1 LIFFLSL
8 TSSLLLL
15 QSSDDI
21 PLSQKIS
28 SSTSKTTTTTTTTKS
43 EEPQFKWWL
52 EPPLPEGKKWRTL
65 SHNGVL
71 FAPPYKAH
79 GVPLVYDGDAVV
91 LPAAAEEL
99 ATFYSMYLEAAH
111 VKKEAFNRNFFAAFR
126 EALADSP
133 ALLARIKRHELCDFR
148 RIRAHLLAEK
158 EAKKAA
164 PKEAKDAEKAAK
176 AAERAKYGVAVVDG
190 QPQPIAN
197 YLVEP
202 PGLFLGRGAHPKT
215 GTLKRR
221 IMPESVTINI
231 GRGERVPPCP
241 VPGHKWGAVV
251 HNDEVSWL
259 ASWNES
265 VNGAF
270 KYVWLAAS
278 SRVKGEADRAK
289 YNKARALAR
298 IAPRIRASYEREFTS
313 ESAEVRQRATALWM
327 IDVLALRVGNE
338 KGEDEAE
345 TYGACSLLVEHVTL
359 TAPAS
364 LKLSFLGKD
373 SMPYENTVQVPP
385 LVYRNIAQFVKGKRA
400 DESLFDTLT
409 TSALNKHLKSYMDG
423 LTAKCFRTYNAS
435 VTLERQLA
443 AAVVPDGATTEDK
456 LLIYN
461 AANRTVAILC
471 NHQRTVSK
479 THDET
484 MQRAQAQLDYV
495 LAEKKYVQKMREY
508 YKTGAG
514 QEPKPPKPLKDDAKP
529 IAAPKDVAACNKR
542 LDAIDA
548 KLKKM
553 NFERSEREENKT
565 IALSTS
571 KLNYMDPRITAAFCK
586 RVGLPIEKVFAK
598 TLRAK
603 FPWALDVE
611 PDWKFFDESLPADA
625 NVTFDGEVASSA
637 AAKKKT
643 TTKKRATSS
652 SSSTKKK
659 RAPPPPKKKKKKST
673 ESEEEEEEEEESEE
687 SEEESD
693 DDDDDDDDD
702 DESDNSE

>member
-1 LIFFLSL
+1 
-8 TSSLLLL
+8 
-15 QSSDDI
+15 
-21 PLSQKIS
+21 
-28 SSTSKTTTTTTTTKS
+28 
-43 EEPQFKWWL
+43 
-52 EPPLPEGKKWRTL
+52 LPEGKKWRTL

-71 FAPPYKAH
+71 FAPPYKPH
-79 GVPLVYDGDAVV
+79 GVPLVYDGDSVV
-91 LPAAAEEL
+91 LPPAAEEL
-99 ATFYSMYLEAAH
+99 ATFYAMYLEAAH

-133 ALLARIKRHELCDFR
+133 ALLARLKRHELCDFR

-190 QPQPIAN
+190 NAQPIAN
-197 YLVEP
+197 YVVEP

-231 GRGERVPPCP
+231 GRGEPVPPCP

-298 IAPRIRASYEREFTS
+298 IAPRIRASYERELAADS
-313 ESAEVRQRATALWM
+313 VEVRQRATALWM

-373 SMPYENTVQVPP
+373 SMPYENTVQAPP
-385 LVYRNIAQFVKGKRA
+385 LVYRNIAQFVAGKRA

-443 AAVVPDGATTEDK
+443 AAVVPDDATNEDK

-461 AANRTVAILC
+461 AANRAVAILC

-479 THDET
+479 TFDES
-484 MQRAQAQLDYV
+484 MQRSQAQLDYV

-542 LDAIDA
+542 IDAIDA

-598 TLRAK
+598 TLRQK

-625 NVTFDGEVASSA
+625 NITFDGEVINNNKKSTTTTKRTKSSSTTTTT
-637 AAKKKT
+637 T
-643 TTKKRATSS
+643 TTKKHA
-652 SSSTKKK
+652 TKKK
-659 RAPPPPKKKKKKST
+659 KE
-673 ESEEEEEEEEESEE
+673 ESEEEEESESEE
-687 SEEESD
+687 DS
-693 DDDDDDDDD
+693 DD
-702 DESDNSE
+702 DESESAESSIESD

>member
-1 LIFFLSL
+1 
-8 TSSLLLL
+8 
-15 QSSDDI
+15 
-21 PLSQKIS
+21 
-28 SSTSKTTTTTTTTKS
+28 
-43 EEPQFKWWL
+43 
-52 EPPLPEGKKWRTL
+52 
-65 SHNGVL
+65 
-71 FAPPYKAH
+71 
-79 GVPLVYDGDAVV
+79 
-91 LPAAAEEL
+91 
-99 ATFYSMYLEAAH
+99 
-111 VKKEAFNRNFFAAFR
+111 
-126 EALADSP
+126 
-133 ALLARIKRHELCDFR
+133 
-148 RIRAHLLAEK
+148 
-158 EAKKAA
+158 
-164 PKEAKDAEKAAK
+164 
-176 AAERAKYGVAVVDG
+176 
-190 QPQPIAN
+190 
-197 YLVEP
+197 
-202 PGLFLGRGAHPKT
+202 
-215 GTLKRR
+215 
-221 IMPESVTINI
+221 
-231 GRGERVPPCP
+231 
-241 VPGHKWGAVV
+241 
-251 HNDEVSWL
+251 
-259 ASWNES
+259 
-265 VNGAF
+265 
-270 KYVWLAAS
+270 
-278 SRVKGEADRAK
+278 
-289 YNKARALAR
+289 
-298 IAPRIRASYEREFTS
+298 
-313 ESAEVRQRATALWM
+313 M

-373 SMPYENTVQVPP
+373 SMPYENTVQAPP
-385 LVYRNIAQFVKGKRA
+385 LVYRNIAQFVAGKRA

-443 AAVVPDGATTEDK
+443 AAVVPDDATNEDK

-461 AANRTVAILC
+461 AANRAVAILC

-479 THDET
+479 TFDES
-484 MQRAQAQLDYV
+484 MQRSQAQLDYV

-542 LDAIDA
+542 IDAIDA

-598 TLRAK
+598 TLRQK

-625 NVTFDGEVASSA
+625 NITFDGEVINNNKKSTTTTKRTKSSSTTTTT
-637 AAKKKT
+637 T
-643 TTKKRATSS
+643 TTKKHA
-652 SSSTKKK
+652 TKKK
-659 RAPPPPKKKKKKST
+659 KE
-673 ESEEEEEEEEESEE
+673 ESEEEEESESEE
-687 SEEESD
+687 DS
-693 DDDDDDDDD
+693 DD
-702 DESDNSE
+702 DESESAESSIESD

>member
-1 LIFFLSL
+1 
-8 TSSLLLL
+8 
-15 QSSDDI
+15 
-21 PLSQKIS
+21 
-28 SSTSKTTTTTTTTKS
+28 
-43 EEPQFKWWL
+43 
-52 EPPLPEGKKWRTL
+52 LPEGKKWRTL

-71 FAPPYKAH
+71 FAPPYKPH
-79 GVPLVYDGDAVV
+79 GVPLVYDGDSVV
-91 LPAAAEEL
+91 LPPAAEEL
-99 ATFYSMYLEAAH
+99 ATFYAMYLEAAH

-133 ALLARIKRHELCDFR
+133 ALLARLKRHELCDFR

-190 QPQPIAN
+190 NAQPIAN
-197 YLVEP
+197 YVVEP

-231 GRGERVPPCP
+231 GRGEPVPPCP

-298 IAPRIRASYEREFTS
+298 IAPRIRASYERELAADS
-313 ESAEVRQRATALWM
+313 VEVRQRATALWM

-373 SMPYENTVQVPP
+373 SMPYENTVQAPP
-385 LVYRNIAQFVKGKRA
+385 LVYRNIAQFVKPA
-400 DESLFDTLT
+400 SAP
-409 TSALNKHLKSYMDG
+409 TSRCS
-423 LTAKCFRTYNAS
+423 TRS
-435 VTLERQLA
+435 
-443 AAVVPDGATTEDK
+443 
-456 LLIYN
+456 
-461 AANRTVAILC
+461 
-471 NHQRTVSK
+471 
-479 THDET
+479 
-484 MQRAQAQLDYV
+484 
-495 LAEKKYVQKMREY
+495 
-508 YKTGAG
+508 
-514 QEPKPPKPLKDDAKP
+514 PPA
-529 IAAPKDVAACNKR
+529 R
-542 LDAIDA
+542 
-548 KLKKM
+548 
-553 NFERSEREENKT
+553 
-565 IALSTS
+565 
-571 KLNYMDPRITAAFCK
+571 
-586 RVGLPIEKVFAK
+586 
-598 TLRAK
+598 
-603 FPWALDVE
+603 
-611 PDWKFFDESLPADA
+611 
-625 NVTFDGEVASSA
+625 
-637 AAKKKT
+637 
-643 TTKKRATSS
+643 
-652 SSSTKKK
+652 
-659 RAPPPPKKKKKKST
+659 
-673 ESEEEEEEEEESEE
+673 
-687 SEEESD
+687 
-693 DDDDDDDDD
+693 
-702 DESDNSE
+702 